1 MIIYQTQNQAPKG
14 PFCLFVF
21 LLSRLAEQHCKWY
34 CSNSVHLVLIVR
46 SCIICIFSWLHMQ
59 CDGLSQFTC
68 GCVCNAMFYFTD
80 GQIRLGNKLLVYI
93 RYVCTLLPVCVY
105 STSSLYVLYFQV
117 CMYSTSRFVCTLL
130 PVCMYSTSRFVC
142 TLLPGLCVLYFHV
155 CMYST
160 SRFVCTLLP
169 GLYVLYFQVCVYSTS
184 SLYVLYF
191 QVCMYSTSRFVCT
204 LLPGL
209 YVLYFQFVCT
219 LLPGLYVLYFQ
230 VCMASSSV
238 YTDVYIH
245 TPCNEVFFFFFFLG
259 GESVCWNNC
268 AHLSVCLLVTS
279 GFV

>member
-142 TLLPGLCVLYFHV
+142 TLLPV

-169 GLYVLYFQVCVYSTS
+169 GLCVLYFQFVCTLLPGLHALYFQVCVYSTS
-184 SLYVLYF
+184 RFVCTLLP
-191 QVCMYSTSRFVCT
+191 VCMYSTSRFVCT
-204 LLPGL
+204 LLPGMYGQL
-209 YVLYFQFVCT
+209 
-219 LLPGLYVLYFQ
+219 
-230 VCMASSSV
+230 
-238 YTDVYIH
+238 
-245 TPCNEVFFFFFFLG
+245 
-259 GESVCWNNC
+259 
-268 AHLSVCLLVTS
+268 LSVHRCVYSYPL
-279 GFV
+279 